1 VLGAFFALLSAA
13 TFGLNIATARR
24 GVIGGTVAQAIAVT
38 NLIGVGLL
46 ALVALGFGAFGEFAV
61 MSGEAFAW
69 FAAIGVSHFV
79 LGRYATYR
87 AARALGAAQSG
98 PIQQVS
104 LLLSLALA
112 LIFLGES
119 LTPLSAFGIALILLG
134 PLVILRQKKGRA
146 EVRTRSGIK
155 LNYVEGYVWGLVSAA
170 AFGTTPLL
178 VNFGLEG
185 GGVVRGV
192 AGSLVSYGSAAAA
205 VAVLMAFPSFRGT
218 VLALDRQTAKWFAAT
233 GIFVGLSQLFVFMAL
248 SLAPVIVVQPIQRT
262 ALLFRIGF
270 SWLINREH
278 EVIGLS
284 VLVAVALS
292 MLGVLAVTIDSAT
305 LVGLLP
311 MPAWLAEFLQWH
323 WPAGRGL
330 S

>member
-1 VLGAFFALLSAA
+1 MLGAFFALLSAA

-38 NLIGVGLL
+38 NIFGVVLL
-46 ALVALGFGAFGEFAV
+46 ALVALGFGAYGEFAA

-69 FAAIGVSHFV
+69 FATIGVSHFV

-87 AARALGAAQSG
+87 SARALGAAQSG

-104 LLLSLALA
+104 LLLSLTLA
-112 LIFLGES
+112 LVFLSES
-119 LTPLSAFGIALILLG
+119 LTPLSAFGIALILLA
-134 PLVILRQKKGRA
+134 PLVILRQRKGKA
-146 EVRTRSGIK
+146 EVTTRSGIK
-155 LNYVEGYVWGLVSAA
+155 LNYVEGYFWGVVCAA

-178 VNFGLEG
+178 VNFGLDG
-185 GGVVRGV
+185 GGVLRGI
-192 AGSLVSYGSAAAA
+192 AGSLVSYGSAA
-205 VAVLMAFPSFRGT
+205 VTVVVLMAFPAFRAT
-218 VLALDRQTAKWFAAT
+218 VLALDRPTAKWFAAT

-270 SWLINREH
+270 SWLINRDH

-284 VLVAVALS
+284 VLVAAALS
-292 MLGVLAVTIDSAT
+292 VVGGMAVTIDSET
-305 LVGLLP
+305 RVGLVPLP
-311 MPAWLAEFLQWH
+311 AGLAEFLRLQW
-323 WPAGRGL
+323 PVGRDA
-330 S
+330 